1 MCSRITYLGPDDIV
15 MTGRSLDWTVPMQT
29 SFYVLP
35 AGLAQHGA
43 AGPDSLTWTS
53 QYGSLVIAG
62 YDGATIDGLN
72 EHGMLVN
79 KLYLAE
85 ADYGSPATGNT
96 RPPISVVAWGQ
107 YVLDHYRNVDE
118 VVEGMRAEPFRIVPL
133 ITPDGNPAVVHMS
146 VTDPS
151 GDSAIFEYVSG
162 QLNIYHS
169 HQYQVMTNS
178 PAFNEQ
184 LALTAYWQEIGD
196 TMLPGTGRA
205 ADRFVRGSYYLHT
218 IPVTGDYT
226 KAIAAT
232 LSIIRNM
239 SVPLGVESD
248 TRPND
253 ASTRWRVVADL
264 KNRMY
269 FFESAESPYMFWL
282 DAKPFD
288 YSVGAPVLR
297 LGLTIDST
305 LIVDGGY
312 FSGLANGLM
321 QPAKPFAFLPAE
333 A

>member
-35 AGLAQHGA
+35 AGLEQHGA

-72 EHGMLVN
+72 EHGLLVN

-146 VTDPS
+146 VTRSCISTSMPCSPDKPQPTLTQS
-151 GDSAIFEYVSG
+151 RRISASKA
-162 QLNIYHS
+162 S
-169 HQYQVMTNS
+169 ARSNS
-178 PAFNEQ
+178 PSFMVS
-184 LALTAYWQEIGD
+184 YMISGCR
-196 TMLPGTGRA
+196 LP
-205 ADRFVRGSYYLHT
+205 
-218 IPVTGDYT
+218 
-226 KAIAAT
+226 
-232 LSIIRNM
+232 
-239 SVPLGVESD
+239 
-248 TRPND
+248 
-253 ASTRWRVVADL
+253 
-264 KNRMY
+264 
-269 FFESAESPYMFWL
+269 SP
-282 DAKPFD
+282 A
-288 YSVGAPVLR
+288 
-297 LGLTIDST
+297 
-305 LIVDGGY
+305 
-312 FSGLANGLM
+312 
-321 QPAKPFAFLPAE
+321 
-333 A
+333 

>member
-29 SFYVLP
+29 SFYVMP
-35 AGLAQHGA
+35 AGLEQHGA
-43 AGPDSLTWTS
+43 AGPDSITWTS
-53 QYGSLVIAG
+53 QYGSLVIVG
-62 YDGATIDGLN
+62 YDGVSVDGLN
-72 EHGMLVN
+72 EHGLLVN

-85 ADYGSPATGNT
+85 ADYGAPVATGD
-96 RPPISVVAWGQ
+96 RPLLSVAGWGQ

-118 VVEGMRAEPFRIVPL
+118 VVAGLREEPFRLVAL
-133 ITPDGNPAVVHMS
+133 TTPDGNPAVVHMS
-146 VTDPS
+146 VTDPT
-151 GDSAIFEYVSG
+151 GDTAIFEYVG
-162 QLNIYHS
+162 GKLNIYHS
-169 HQYQVMTNS
+169 REYQVMTNS

-226 KAIAAT
+226 KAAAAT

-239 SVPLGVESD
+239 SVPLGVES
-248 TRPND
+248 TERPND
-253 ASTRWRVVADL
+253 ASTRWRIVADL

-282 DAKPFD
+282 DAKPLD
-288 YSVGAPVLR
+288 YSVGAQVLR
-297 LGLTIDST
+297 LGLTVDST
-305 LIVDGGY
+305 LIVDGEY
-312 FSGLANGLM
+312 FFGLANGLLR
-321 QPAKPFAFLPAE
+321 PEAPYAFLPAGV
-333 A
+333 